1 MSPGAQGCCAKRKQ
15 ASPSVDEDTA
25 IDLPSTSQAT
35 AYQVVLKHCLPPAP
49 TALQA
54 CNYAGPLGER
64 PSIPAATPRLLCS
77 YRYEAPT
84 RPATSRRAA
93 LAAQKLSLPW

>member
-1 MSPGAQGCCAKRKQ
+1 M
-15 ASPSVDEDTA
+15 DEDTA